1 MEKLKVQLTKGQL
14 FDFLLYH
21 TFSKGS
27 GFLVN
32 MLGMCVIILG
42 AVMQFVGKI
51 EFRQFVLYVIVGV
64 VVLACTPL
72 QLKFRARKQMEVNP
86 EYRDPREYVFSEEDG
101 IIVVQNGQETKY
113 EWSQIQRT
121 VTTPKTIGIYYEKE
135 RAFII
140 PKEAFGDR
148 FVPVMQMVVQHIGLN
163 NVRLTQ

>member
-14 FDFLLYH
+14 FDFFLYH

-51 EFRQFVLYVIVGV
+51 EFRQLVLYVIVGV
-64 VVLACTPL
+64 VVLAYTPL

>member
-64 VVLACTPL
+64 VVLAYTP
-72 QLKFRARKQMEVNP
+72 LKFRARKQMEVNP

-148 FVPVMQMVVQHIGLN
+148 FVPVMQMVVQHIGLK

>member
-1 MEKLKVQLTKGQL
+1 MEKLKVQLTKGHL

-51 EFRQFVLYVIVGV
+51 EFRQLVLYVIVGV
-64 VVLACTPL
+64 VVLAYTPV
-72 QLKFRARKQMEVNP
+72 QLKFRAKKQMEVNP

>member
-64 VVLACTPL
+64 VVLGYTPL
-72 QLKFRARKQMEVNP
+72 LLRHRAKKQMEVNP

>member
-1 MEKLKVQLTKGQL
+1 MEKLKVQLTKEQL

-64 VVLACTPL
+64 VVLAYTPL

-101 IIVVQNGQETKY
+101 IIVVQNGQEVRKGQVIGKVGATG
-113 EWSQIQRT
+113 R
-121 VTTPKTIGIYYEKE
+121 VTGPHLHLSLIVQGQSVDVEPLLAPWE
-135 RAFII
+135 ESGAQ
-140 PKEAFGDR
+140 
-148 FVPVMQMVVQHIGLN
+148 PVAASPSAQPLK
-163 NVRLTQ
+163 

>member
-51 EFRQFVLYVIVGV
+51 EFRQVVLYVIVGV
-64 VVLACTPL
+64 VVRAYTPL

>member
-64 VVLACTPL
+64 VVLAYTPL

-148 FVPVMQMVVQHIGLN
+148 FVPVMQMVVRHIGLN